1 MTQRKKSFKISF
13 LINDITFT
21 KVPNSKNVKRSIKEF
36 TTFMPKFRFLDIIY
50 FNYVTDLSVQ
60 SLLLT
65 RSTSASLP

>member
-36 TTFMPKFRFLDIIY
+36 TTFILKFRFLDIIY